1 MRETSTTLAAE
12 ARSNSRAFPTPSPE
26 DFGLSRERAD
36 GRLGA
41 PALTRGGALDFSA
54 AMILRFL
61 LALALCV
68 AALRAEADEKILNI
82 YNWSDYIAEDTIP
95 RFEKATGIDVHYDVY
110 DSNEVL
116 EAKLLAGGSGYDLV
130 VPSAS
135 PYLARQAQ
143 AGVYLPIDKSRLKNY
158 GNLDPQILAAAA
170 KADPGNRF
178 GVPYLWGTTGIG
190 YNRAMVKA
198 ALGPDAPTG
207 SAALLFDPA
216 NAKKLASCGISLLDS
231 AQEIFPAA
239 LAYLGR
245 DPLSRDPADLARA
258 AAAVTAI
265 RPYIRKFHSSQ
276 YINDLANGD
285 ICVAWGYSGDVI
297 QARNRAREAKN
308 GIDIAYSVPKEGAM
322 IWIDMMAIPKDA
334 PHPANA
340 LAFIDYVLEGK
351 TIAEISNAVAYANPN
366 LAATPFVDKSLLDDP
381 GIYPPPDVRA
391 RLYFDLPVSPQYERA
406 RTRAWTRVKTG
417 E

>member
-1 MRETSTTLAAE
+1 M
-12 ARSNSRAFPTPSPE
+12 
-26 DFGLSRERAD
+26 
-36 GRLGA
+36 
-41 PALTRGGALDFSA
+41 TRGRALDFSA
-54 AMILRFL
+54 AMLLRFL
-61 LALALCV
+61 AALAFLV
-68 AALRAEADEKILNI
+68 AALGADAAEEKILNI
-82 YNWSDYIAEDTIP
+82 YNWSDYIAPDTVA
-95 RFEKATGIDVHYDVY
+95 RFETATGITVHYDVY

-143 AGVYLPIDKSRLKNY
+143 AGVYLPIDKAKLKNY
-158 GNLDPQILAAAA
+158 GNLDPQLLAAAA

-190 YNRAMVKA
+190 YNTAMVRA
-198 ALGPDAPTG
+198 ALGAGAPTD

-245 DPLSRDPADLARA
+245 DPLSRDPAELTRA
-258 AAAVTAI
+258 AAVVTAI

-334 PHPANA
+334 PHPENA

-366 LAATPFVDKSLLDDP
+366 TAATQFVAADLRDDP

-391 RLYFDLPVSPQYERA
+391 RLYFDLPVSQPYERA